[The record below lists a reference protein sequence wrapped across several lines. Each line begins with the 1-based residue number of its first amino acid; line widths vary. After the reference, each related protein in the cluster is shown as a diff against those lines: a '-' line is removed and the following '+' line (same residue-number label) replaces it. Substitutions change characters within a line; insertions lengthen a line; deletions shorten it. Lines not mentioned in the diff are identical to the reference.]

1 MLFIDSKYASMLNTY
16 LRNFKQKKDYL
27 WNFSCPIC
35 GDSSSHKQKAR
46 GYIYRKKN
54 DLFVKCHNCGYGSN
68 IGNFIK
74 EVSALLYDEY
84 VLERY
89 KSGTNKHNSHKKP
102 EEFDF
107 FKQESNIILKDSF
120 FDDVT
125 CITDLPD
132 GHPVLDYVKK
142 RQIPENKFSNLFV
155 TAGFKRLTNRFT
167 FKFADEENDHPRLI
181 IPFMDQH
188 GKVFAFQGRAFGDE
202 QPKYYTIK
210 LEDRDKIYGLER
222 VDWSK
227 HIYVVEGPID
237 SLFLDNCLAVA
248 GSSIGVGTIEAIKSN
263 CTIVLDNEPRN
274 KEICNILEGYIK
286 NEFKVCLWP
295 DTIKQK
301 DINEMVQAGLSSSEI
316 KTIIDENTYQGL
328 AAVAAI
334 SAWRK
339 C

>member
-35 GDSSSHKQKAR
+35 GDSSSNKQKAR

-74 EVSALLYDEY
+74 QVSTPLYDEY
-84 VLERY
+84 TLERY
-89 KSGTNKHNSHKKP
+89 KTGANKHNSHKKP
-102 EEFDF
+102 DDFDI
-107 FKQESNIILKDSF
+107 FKQETPIILKDSF
-120 FDDVT
+120 LDEVT
-125 CITDLPD
+125 CITELPND
-132 GHPVLDYVKK
+132 HPVIEYVKSRK
-142 RQIPENKFSNLFV
+142 IPENKFSNLFV
-155 TAGFKRLTNRFT
+155 TAGFKRLTNKFT
-167 FKFADEENDHPRLI
+167 FKFTDEENDHPRLI

-210 LEDRDKIYGLER
+210 LEDRDKIYGLDR
-222 VDWSK
+222 VDWAK
-227 HIYVVEGPID
+227 PIYVVEGPID

-248 GSSIGVGTIEAIKSN
+248 GSSIGMETIENIKSN

-274 KEICNILEGYIK
+274 KEICKILEGYIK
-286 NEFKVCLWP
+286 NDFKVCLWP
-295 DTIKQK
+295 DTIEQK
-301 DINEMVQAGLSSSEI
+301 DINEMVQAGLSSSKI
-316 KTIIDENTYQGL
+316 KSIIEENSYQGL
-328 AAVAAI
+328 AAVAAFTG
-334 SAWRK
+334 WKK